1 MARGTA
7 ADAGST
13 VGGVCDTLVTLTD
26 DGVLFAKN
34 SDREPNESQFLD
46 WQPARDHRPG
56 VPLRCTWTTIDQVGH
71 THGVLLSRP
80 WWIWGAEMG
89 ANEHG
94 VVIGNE
100 AVFTTAAEEER
111 PGLIGMDLLRL
122 GLERA
127 TDRHGAVEVIVSL
140 LEQHGQGGAC
150 SATRP
155 GFRYDNSFL
164 VADTSGATVLETAG
178 RRWAT
183 EEVSGTGRSISNGLT
198 IAAFAAAHADRLRGR
213 VAACTVRRART
224 EAAARAAAPA
234 TGPAAVAALIDAL
247 RDHGPGGLP
256 RYSPLNGALSAPCAH
271 PGGLLTST
279 QTTASWVADLRD
291 GTDGGRH
298 WVTGTSAP
306 CTSLFKPA
314 RVGAPADLGPTP
326 GATFDP
332 ATVWWRHEPLH
343 RAVMADPATLLPRYR
358 PERDRTERSWLADP
372 PGTAEAFAAAD
383 GLTAR
388 WRADVEAAGQPDRR
402 PALVRRKWAAW
413 DRTAGLGERVAP

>member
-1 MARGTA
+1 M
-7 ADAGST
+7 
-13 VGGVCDTLVTLTD
+13 CDTLVTLTD

-34 SDREPNESQFLD
+34 SDREPDEAQFLD
-46 WQPARDHRPG
+46 WQPAREHRPDA
-56 VPLRCTWTTIDQVGH
+56 PLRCTWTTIGQVAR
-71 THGVLLSRP
+71 THAVLLSRP

-100 AVFTTAAEEER
+100 AVFTTDDHENE

-127 TDRHGAVEVIVSL
+127 ADRHEAVGVVVDL
-140 LEQHGQGGAC
+140 LERHGQGGAC

-155 GFRYDNSFL
+155 GFTYDNSFL
-164 VADTSGATVLETAG
+164 IADPGGATVLETAG

-183 EEVSGTGRSISNGLT
+183 EEVTGPGRSISNGLT
-198 IAAFAAAHADRLRGR
+198 IPDFARAHADRLRGR
-213 VAACTVRRART
+213 VAACAARRERT
-224 EAAARAAAPA
+224 TAAAHAAVAD
-234 TGPAAVAALIDAL
+234 TGPAAVAALFAAL

-279 QTTASWVADLRD
+279 QTTASWVGDLR
-291 GTDGGRH
+291 GGAPGSRH

-306 CTSLFKPA
+306 CTSIFKPA
-314 RVGAPADLGPTP
+314 RVDEPADLGPTP

-332 ATVWWRHEPLH
+332 ATVWWRHELLH
-343 RAVMADPATLLPRYR
+343 RAVMADPGTLLARYR
-358 PERDRTERSWLADP
+358 AERDRTERAWLADP
-372 PGTAEAFAAAD
+372 PGTAEAFALAD
-383 GLTAR
+383 GLTER
-388 WRADVEAAGQPDRR
+388 WRADVVGAEQPDRR

-413 DRTAGLGERVAP
+413 DRAAGIDRAAGTVAGVGR